1 MRLVSPLNRVLGLGS
16 AKSGVEHW
24 WAQRL
29 TAVALIPLGLWLVA
43 ALAGGPDELSY
54 AAVVALIQAPF
65 NSVMLIL
72 ALFALS
78 YHSHLGVQMVIEDYV
93 HTPAVK
99 VFSLVAASFA
109 HIAVAVAGI
118 FAVLK
123 VAFGAPA

>member
-16 AKSGVEHW
+16 AKTGVEHW

-29 TAVALIPLGLWLVA
+29 TAVALIPLGLWFA
-43 ALAGGPDELSY
+43 MALAVPEELNY
-54 AAVVALIQAPF
+54 AAAVALVQAPF

-93 HTPAVK
+93 HAPALK
-99 VFSLVAASFA
+99 IFSIVASFFS

>member
-16 AKSGVEHW
+16 AKTGVEHW

-29 TAVALIPLGLWLVA
+29 TAVALIPLGLWFA
-43 ALAGGPDELSY
+43 MALAMQEELNY

-93 HTPAVK
+93 HTPSVK
-99 VFSLVAASFA
+99 VFSLVAAFFA

-123 VAFGAPA
+123 VAFGTPA

>member
-16 AKSGVEHW
+16 AKTGVEHW

-29 TAVALIPLGLWLVA
+29 TAAALVPLGLWFSM
-43 ALAGGPDELSY
+43 ALAAQEELSY
-54 AAVVALIQAPF
+54 AAAVALIQAPF

-72 ALFALS
+72 SVFALS

-99 VFSLVAASFA
+99 VFSLVAALFA
-109 HIAVAVAGI
+109 HIAVAAAGT

-123 VAFGAPA
+123 VAFGAAP

>member
-29 TAVALIPLGLWLVA
+29 TAAALIPLGLWFA
-43 ALAGGPDELSY
+43 GALAGPDELTY

-99 VFSLVAASFA
+99 VFSLVASSFA

-123 VAFGAPA
+123 VAFGAPP

>member
-29 TAVALIPLGLWLVA
+29 TAVALVPLGLWCA
-43 ALAGGPDELSY
+43 IALAGLGGLNYS
-54 AAVVALIQAPF
+54 AVAGFIQVPL
-65 NSVMLIL
+65 NGVLLIL
-72 ALFALS
+72 TLFALS
-78 YHSHLGVQMVIEDYV
+78 YHSQLGVQMVIEDYV
-93 HTPAVK
+93 HGPALK
-99 VFSLVAASFA
+99 VSSLVVAFFA

-123 VAFGAPA
+123 VAFGAAA

>member
-29 TAVALIPLGLWLVA
+29 TAVALIPLGLWFA
-43 ALAGGPDELSY
+43 MALAGPDELHY
-54 AAVVALIQAPF
+54 AAVVALIQVPF

-99 VFSLVAASFA
+99 VFSLVAAFFA

-123 VAFGAPA
+123 VAFGAAP

>member
-16 AKSGVEHW
+16 AKTGVEHW

-29 TAVALIPLGLWLVA
+29 TAVALIPLGLWFA
-43 ALAGGPDELSY
+43 MALAMQDELNY
-54 AAVVALIQAPF
+54 AAVVALVQAPF

-72 ALFALS
+72 ALFALA

-93 HTPAVK
+93 HAPGVK
-99 VFSLVAASFA
+99 VFSLVAAFFA
-109 HIAVAVAGI
+109 HVAVAVAGI

-123 VAFGAPA
+123 VAFGAAA